1 MHARIFFTSKNVM
14 GLQSYRADVD
24 GLRAIAVLFVVLY
37 HGYPAEFNAGQ
48 VGVDIFF
55 VISGYLITGL
65 IVDDVSQDR
74 FFLSSFYAR
83 RIRRIFPALVTVLLF
98 SIVLGWFTLLSF
110 DFEQLGRQVLA
121 GALFAANILYWNDV
135 GYFDI
140 AAEKKPLLHLWS
152 LGVEEQF
159 YILFPAIFIWTRKKF
174 RKQLVLVLLL
184 LSLALY
190 LWIGGS
196 HPSSAFYLPHTRFW
210 QILCGAALVLWQ
222 REHGQHSRLGDNMA
236 SFGGV
241 ALLVLSLYTLR
252 EAGDFAS
259 YWSLFPVVGAML
271 LLYGRSSWINSTVL
285 SLRPVV
291 FIGKI
296 SFPLYLWHWV
306 LLSFCHIF
314 EDSKPF
320 FEARNPAII
329 LSFFMAWLTYRFVEQ
344 PVRFGQWSNRSI
356 AVLFVPFFAVVV
368 LGGWVFLSGG
378 VPERAAAQVMQLNK
392 GDIGQQGFLAYMK
405 SNSYPCAERGWVATV
420 NEKGVSSRCAQSQA
434 GDASPGYVLLGDSH
448 AEHVFPGLAQQY
460 AKTVFAY
467 TTREGLPLVSNPG
480 FTDVFQAIGADSSI
494 KGVLLSA
501 HWASKLQG
509 MDSHRFHTDLKATL
523 AYFNGQGKR
532 VYLLDDVP
540 IFPFNAERCAYADRL
555 FISNMC
561 AAEVGAVI
569 RTPWSLADVTDNP
582 MFTYIKPG
590 KYVCGKEVCL
600 MARDGQLLYRD
611 RNHLNV
617 NGSRFIAKAM
627 RAEYPNL
634 FP

>member
-1 MHARIFFTSKNVM
+1 M

-65 IVDDVSQDR
+65 IADDLSQDR
-74 FFLSSFYAR
+74 FRLSSFYAR

-98 SIVLGWFTLLSF
+98 SLVLGWFTLLSF

-159 YILFPAIFIWTRKKF
+159 YIFFPAIFIWTRKKF
-174 RKQLVLVLLL
+174 RKHLVVVLLL

-190 LWIGGS
+190 LWVGGN

-210 QILCGAALVLWQ
+210 QILSGAALVLWQ
-222 REHGQHSRLGDNMA
+222 REHGQHSRLGGNLA
-236 SFGGV
+236 SLGGV
-241 ALLVLSLYTLR
+241 ACLVLSLYTLR

-259 YWSLFPVVGAML
+259 YRSIFPVMAAML
-271 LLYGRSSWINSTVL
+271 LLCGQSSWINSKVL
-285 SLRPVV
+285 SLRPMV

-320 FEARNPAII
+320 IEVRNPALI
-329 LSFFMAWLTYRFVEQ
+329 LSFVLAWMTYRWVEM
-344 PVRFGQWSNRSI
+344 PVRFGRWSQRSV
-356 AVLFVPFFAVVV
+356 AMLFLPFLAVVA
-368 LGGWVFLSGG
+368 LGGRVFFSAG
-378 VPERAAAQVMQLNK
+378 VPDRAAARISQLNQ
-392 GDIGQQGFLAYMK
+392 GDIGQQGFLAHLK
-405 SNSYPCAERGWVATV
+405 SHSYPCAERGWVAVV

-434 GDASPGYVLLGDSH
+434 GDASPAYVLLGDSH
-448 AEHVFPGLAQQY
+448 AEHMFPGVAEQH

-480 FTDVFQAIGADSSI
+480 FTDVFQAIGADSSV

-509 MDSHRFHTDLKATL
+509 MDSHRFHTDLQATL
-523 AYFNGQGKR
+523 AYFTSQGKR

-555 FISNMC
+555 LVSNMC
-561 AAEVGAVI
+561 AAEVGAVT
-569 RTPWSLADVTDNP
+569 RTPWPLADVADNP
-582 MFTYIKPG
+582 LVTYIQPE
-590 KYVCGKEVCL
+590 KYVCGKDACL

-617 NGSRFIAKAM
+617 NGSRFIAQAM
-627 RAEYPNL
+627 HAEYPNL